1 LNDLIESGKR
11 ILELI
16 SLSLA
21 VSGFN
26 VLAFAYNDDI
36 MVSAG
41 LFLVFIASLIYML
54 KDEIARLI
62 MN

>member
-11 ILELI
+11 ILELT

-26 VLAFAYNDDI
+26 VFAFAYNDDI
-36 MVSAG
+36 MLSAG